1 MEHLINW
8 IVELNG
14 SHHTGFAMLTVLTMV
29 GFGVF
34 LACLI
39 ELGFMA
45 IGIRADKPEMH
56 HKKMGTTSQ
65 ETISHREGD

>member
-8 IVELNG
+8 IVALNR

-34 LACLI
+34 IACLI

-45 IGIRADKPEMH
+45 IGIRPDKPEMH
-56 HKKMGTTSQ
+56 HKKIGTTSQ
-65 ETISHREGD
+65 ESNLSRKGD